1 MAPGWVRALVAAG
14 ALALGVA
21 LSVLLDAV
29 KPPAAAKPGPAQAA
43 EAGRAYTFRRV
54 VCMSPAVTEIV
65 FAVGAGDRVV
75 GVSDYTMY
83 PPEAL
88 DRPVCGGAYTP
99 SSERI
104 LSVDPD
110 LIVTQGDAE
119 RLRRFAAD
127 NGIGFVSLA
136 LTDLDS
142 ICGETERL
150 GALLE
155 VPERAALVT
164 AEIRYRLARTRA
176 RASASEA
183 VPVFLVTFR
192 EPEALNDLN
201 TVGAGTFLDD
211 LLAAAGGRN
220 VFHDLPQAYGP
231 VSKEAVLARR
241 PEVIV
246 ELHGEGGDLA
256 EVQAE
261 TERLWA
267 GMAGLPAVRNGRV
280 HVVESTYAMIP
291 GPRVADLAERFAVL
305 LHGEE
310 GEQ

>member
-1 MAPGWVRALVAAG
+1 VAAG
-14 ALALGVA
+14 ALALGVV
-21 LSVLLDAV
+21 LSLLLETV
-29 KPPAAAKPGPAQAA
+29 EPPAADQSASTQAP
-43 EAGRAYTFRRV
+43 EAARAYTFRRV

-75 GVSDYTMY
+75 GVSDHTMY
-83 PPEAL
+83 PAEAL
-88 DRPVCGGAYTP
+88 NRPVCGGAYTP

-110 LIVTQGDAE
+110 LIITQGEAE
-119 RLRRFAAD
+119 KLRRFAAD

-136 LTDLDS
+136 LTDLHS
-142 ICGETERL
+142 ICSEAERL
-150 GALLE
+150 GGVLE
-155 VPERAALVT
+155 VPERAALVV
-164 AEIRYRLARTRA
+164 AEMRYRLALTRA
-176 RASASEA
+176 RTSAAGA

-192 EPEALNDLN
+192 EPGALNDLN

-211 LLAAAGGRN
+211 VLAAAGGRN

-241 PEVIV
+241 PEVII
-246 ELHGEGGDLA
+246 ELHGEGGDPA
-256 EVQAE
+256 GAQAE

-267 GMAGLPAVRNGRV
+267 GMAGLPAVQSGRV

-291 GPRVADLAERFAVL
+291 GPRVADLAERFAAL

-310 GEQ
+310 EAQR